1 MTVTASKV
9 STKIEAPPKKV
20 WAALTDK
27 DKLRSFFFGSE
38 IDSTW
43 KVGAP
48 ITFRGEFNG
57 HKYAD
62 KGVIRTVEPEK
73 KLSFT
78 HWSNLSKLPDRPENY
93 HIVTFD
99 LAPAG
104 KGTDVTLTQENQ
116 NDSEPRTPE
125 GTAELNK
132 NWSMLLAGLKKT
144 VEGGR

>member
-1 MTVTASKV
+1 MTV
-9 STKIEAPPKKV
+9 EAARVETTINVPPKKV
-20 WAALTDK
+20 WDALTNK

-57 HKYAD
+57 HRYED
-62 KGVIRTVEPEK
+62 KGVIKTVQPEK

-78 HWSNLSKLPDRPENY
+78 HWSSLSKMPDKPENY

-104 KGTDVTLTQENQ
+104 KGTEVTLTQENQ
-116 NDSEPRTPE
+116 NESEPRTPKVTE
-125 GTAELNK
+125 ELKK
-132 NWSMLLAGLKKT
+132 NWSMLLDGLKKA
-144 VEGGR
+144 VEG

>member
-1 MTVTASKV
+1 MTV
-9 STKIEAPPKKV
+9 EAARVETTINVPPKKV
-20 WAALTDK
+20 WDALTNK
-27 DKLRSFFFGSE
+27 EKLRSFFFGSE

-57 HKYAD
+57 HRYED
-62 KGVIRTVEPEK
+62 KGVIKTVQPEK

-78 HWSNLSKLPDRPENY
+78 HWSSLSTMPDKPENY

-104 KGTDVTLTQENQ
+104 KGTEVTLTQENQ
-116 NDSEPRTPE
+116 NESEPRTPKVTE
-125 GTAELNK
+125 ELKK
-132 NWSMLLAGLKKT
+132 NWSMLLDGLKKV
-144 VEGGR
+144 VED

>member
-1 MTVTASKV
+1 MTV
-9 STKIEAPPKKV
+9 EAARVETTINVPPKKV
-20 WAALTDK
+20 WDALTNK
-27 DKLRSFFFGSE
+27 EKLRSFFFGSE

-57 HKYAD
+57 HRYED
-62 KGVIRTVEPEK
+62 KGVIKTVQPEK

-78 HWSNLSKLPDRPENY
+78 HWSSLSTMPDKPENY

-104 KGTDVTLTQENQ
+104 KGTEVTLTQENQ
-116 NDSEPRTPE
+116 NESEPRTPKVTE
-125 GTAELNK
+125 ELKK
-132 NWSMLLAGLKKT
+132 NWSMLLDGLKKV
-144 VEGGR
+144 VEV

>member
-1 MTVTASKV
+1 MTV
-9 STKIEAPPKKV
+9 EAARVETTINVPPKKV
-20 WAALTDK
+20 WDALTNK
-27 DKLRSFFFGSE
+27 EKLRSFFFGSE

-57 HKYAD
+57 HRYED
-62 KGVIRTVEPEK
+62 KGVIKTVQPEK

-78 HWSNLSKLPDRPENY
+78 HWSSLSKMPDKPENY

-104 KGTDVTLTQENQ
+104 KGTEVTLTQENQ
-116 NDSEPRTPE
+116 NESEPRTPKVTE
-125 GTAELNK
+125 ELKK
-132 NWSMLLAGLKKT
+132 NWSMLLDGLKKV
-144 VEGGR
+144 VED

>member
-1 MTVTASKV
+1 MTV
-9 STKIEAPPKKV
+9 EAARVETTINVPPKKV
-20 WAALTDK
+20 WDALTNK
-27 DKLRSFFFGSE
+27 EKLRSFFFGSE

-57 HKYAD
+57 HRYED
-62 KGVIRTVEPEK
+62 KGVIKTVQPEK

-78 HWSNLSKLPDRPENY
+78 HWSSLSKMPDKPENY

-104 KGTDVTLTQENQ
+104 NGTEVTLTQENQ
-116 NDSEPRTPE
+116 NESEPRTPKV
-125 GTAELNK
+125 TAELKK
-132 NWSMLLAGLKKT
+132 NWSMLLDGLKKA
-144 VEGGR
+144 VEG

>member
-1 MTVTASKV
+1 MTVQASQVSAKV
-9 STKIEAPPKKV
+9 NAPPKKV
-20 WAALTDK
+20 WDALTNK
-27 DKLRSFFFGSE
+27 EKLRSFFFGSE

-43 KVGAP
+43 KVGSP

-57 HKYAD
+57 HKYED
-62 KGVIRTVEPEK
+62 KGVIKTVQPGK

-78 HWSNLSKLPDRPENY
+78 HWSSLSTMPDKPENY

-104 KGTDVTLTQENQ
+104 KGTEVTLTQENQ
-116 NDSEPRTPE
+116 NESEPRTPKVTE
-125 GTAELNK
+125 ELKK

-144 VEGGR
+144 VED

>member
-1 MTVTASKV
+1 MTVQASQV
-9 STKIEAPPKKV
+9 SATVNAPPKKV
-20 WAALTDK
+20 WDALTNK
-27 DKLRSFFFGSE
+27 EKLRSFFFGSE

-43 KVGAP
+43 KVGSS

-57 HKYAD
+57 HKYQD
-62 KGVIRTVEPEK
+62 KGVIRTAEPGK

-78 HWSNLSKLPDRPENY
+78 HWSSLSKLPDRPENY

-104 KGTDVTLTQENQ
+104 KGTEVTLTQENQ
-116 NDSEPRTPE
+116 NDSEPRTPKVTE
-125 GTAELNK
+125 ELKK

-144 VEGGR
+144 VED